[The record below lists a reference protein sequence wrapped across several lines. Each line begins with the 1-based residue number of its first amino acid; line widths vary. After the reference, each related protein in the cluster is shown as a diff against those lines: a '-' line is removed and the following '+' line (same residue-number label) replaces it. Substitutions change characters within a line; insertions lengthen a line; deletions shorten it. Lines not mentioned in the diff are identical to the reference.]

1 MVLQAA
7 ITKLKDELEHSHNET
22 ESVRLEV
29 RDLQTRHTQELQD
42 TQLRA
47 QAATQQRI
55 DELERRLHEKYEGIV
70 EQRMQQFKQASA
82 EEQRWASLQMCL
94 CCACVFGLC
103 LFVFSSA
110 SLFDFV

>member
-1 MVLQAA
+1 MVLQAT

-42 TQLRA
+42 TQLGA

-82 EEQRWASLQMCL
+82 EEQRWADVTANVFVLCL
-94 CCACVFGLC
+94 CVY
-103 LFVFSSA
+103 V
-110 SLFDFV
+110 